1 MSPDSSAAALL
12 RAEQLLAINRP
23 QEALAALG
31 TVLAQ
36 EPDNAGALCL
46 AARAELGLNEPESA
60 RNLAAR
66 AAAAA
71 PAAEWPLRLLALSL
85 VQLKQPQEAYDAA
98 RKAVMNAPN
107 VWQTHHA
114 LAHVCSAMFGMTSV
128 GYTAARNAIE
138 LAPLEPDPHA
148 MLGRVALESGDQ
160 NTAEQ
165 ALREALR
172 LDPNHA
178 MARNDLGRLQL
189 LRKDHFG
196 AADHFAQAAASN
208 VRMEVAAHNID
219 VALTSVVARLFFWV
233 WILLITLGRI
243 ALQLKGTGAVVAG
256 LATLAVLIG
265 LTVWQL
271 RGLVPALRG
280 RLGPYLRLLPHRDR
294 LMTASIGLLVL
305 GMVAL
310 AVMCVLPPDW
320 RWSPAIAGGVALI
333 GSRVVLAIRTR
344 KLAR

>member
-23 QEALAALG
+23 QEALH
-31 TVLAQ
+31 TLATTLAH
-36 EPDNAGALCL
+36 EPDNVGALCL
-46 AARAELGLNEPESA
+46 AARAELGLNEPALA
-60 RNLAAR
+60 RDLAAR

-85 VQLKQPQEAYDAA
+85 VQLKQPQDAYDAA
-98 RKAVMNAPN
+98 RRAVTNAPS

-148 MLGRVALESGDQ
+148 ILGRVALEARDQ

-172 LDPNHA
+172 LDPDHA

-196 AADHFAQAAASN
+196 AADHFAQAAASD

-243 ALQLKGTGAVVAG
+243 ALQLKGIGAVVAG
-256 LATLAVLIG
+256 LATLTVLIG
-265 LTVWQL
+265 LAVWQL

-320 RWSPAIAGGVALI
+320 RWPPAITGGAALI

-344 KLAR
+344 KN